1 MPSASDIEYHGKSV
15 AHQFFEASAWFSA
28 EAGQAAELARAAFAL
43 GRLEGAVAALEPEAR
58 AGANRRLALIEVE
71 AMLWAQGTPLRRE
84 EIGRDLMEARAGAD
98 LEAMRLARWGIR
110 RLEGQGDARDL
121 RGFLGLHRAAVSG
134 LDELLATRPT
144 GRDFDAAVAEF
155 RDLASQ
161 VAGLSP
167 LVRAAALRVL
177 WRLCGL
183 SAPEMLAEPA
193 TWTARDMAEGCEAL
207 RFVPLG
213 RHGRGVWVDGGNP
226 AERVAR
232 HLAAVTAGIQ
242 DARHELARVA
252 DWQARALE
260 AMAGVKGENAG
271 RVIRALAAHPLLNA
285 AMLEESAGISRD
297 TAERMLSRMKALGL
311 AREITGGRRFRLW
324 MLAG

>member
-15 AHQFFEASAWFSA
+15 AHQFFDASAWFSA

-71 AMLWAQGTPLRRE
+71 TMLWAQGTPLRRE

-134 LDELLATRPT
+134 LDALLATRPT

-155 RDLASQ
+155 RDLAGQ

-213 RHGRGVWVDGGNP
+213 RHGRGVWVDGGSP

>member
-15 AHQFFEASAWFSA
+15 AHQFFDASAWFSA

-134 LDELLATRPT
+134 LDALLATRPT

-155 RDLASQ
+155 RDLAGQ

-183 SAPEMLAEPA
+183 STPEMLAEPA

-213 RHGRGVWVDGGNP
+213 RHGRGVWVDGGSP